1 MSNDSGQALN
11 PIISRRRL
19 LQLSAVT
26 GVGAFL
32 AACGT
37 AGTKTAGPATGP
49 LSATGVPTTAAA
61 TGTPVP
67 GTPAAGTPGA
77 TATPGAA
84 TNPPATE
91 SPTATSAPGT
101 PVTGAFKMA
110 TWIGYIDVADDG
122 VTHPSLDRFTQETG
136 ISVDYQE
143 AVDDNES
150 FYASQLK
157 GPLQSGVDTGWDLVV
172 LTDWMIIRLITLGWL
187 EKIDPGA
194 NFPSNLGDIYKTRAW
209 DDGNAFAAPWQSGM
223 TGIGFDQK
231 KTGKLTSLAVFFDAK
246 YAGKMTYLT
255 EMRDT
260 VGLTALLLGNDPT
273 NLTQD
278 QFDAAIAKI
287 TQAVKDSLVRQLT
300 GNSYVE
306 DMAAGDVIVAMAW
319 SGDVQGLLV
328 PDQKASQDFQWQL
341 ADEGGML
348 WTDNMAIP
356 KGARNKA
363 QAEVFINWYYI
374 AANAAEVEA
383 YVNYV
388 CPVKGAEAELV
399 KINADLGS
407 NILIFPTADMQAK
420 LHQFVALDLTTA
432 SSWESDFNT
441 AIGE

>member
-1 MSNDSGQALN
+1 
-11 PIISRRRL
+11 
-19 LQLSAVT
+19 
-26 GVGAFL
+26 
-32 AACGT
+32 
-37 AGTKTAGPATGP
+37 
-49 LSATGVPTTAAA
+49 
-61 TGTPVP
+61 
-67 GTPAAGTPGA
+67 
-77 TATPGAA
+77 
-84 TNPPATE
+84 
-91 SPTATSAPGT
+91 
-101 PVTGAFKMA
+101 MA

-187 EKIDPGA
+187 EKIDPSA
-194 NFPSNLGDIYKTRAW
+194 NFPTNLGDIYKTRAW
-209 DDGNAFAAPWQSGM
+209 DQGNVYAAPWQSGM

-231 KTGKLTSLAVFFDAK
+231 KTGKLTSLAIFFDTK

-260 VGLTALLLGNDPT
+260 VGLTALEMGTDPT

-328 PDQKASQDFQWQL
+328 PDQKSSQDFQWQL

-388 CPVKGAEAELV
+388 CPVKGAEAEIV

-407 NILIFPTADMQAK
+407 NVLIFPTADMQAK

-432 SSWESDFNT
+432 SSWESDFAT
-441 AIGE
+441 AIGQ